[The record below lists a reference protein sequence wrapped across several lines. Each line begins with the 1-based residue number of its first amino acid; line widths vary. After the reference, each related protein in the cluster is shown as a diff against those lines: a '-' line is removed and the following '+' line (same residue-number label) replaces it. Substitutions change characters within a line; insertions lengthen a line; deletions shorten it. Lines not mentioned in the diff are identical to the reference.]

1 MRSVGFNASPSTDHN
16 SMDVDDSDVS
26 QTSLDSLS
34 NVYLGPDDDI
44 EDDYLSSSGLD
55 VLQAIPDQ
63 SLLAQGEAPNFFT

>member
-1 MRSVGFNASPSTDHN
+1 MRSVRFDAFSPTDHN

-26 QTSLDSLS
+26 QTSLDLLN

-44 EDDYLSSSGLD
+44 EDDSLSSSGPD

-63 SLLAQGEAPNFFT
+63 SLLAQGEASNFFA

>member
-1 MRSVGFNASPSTDHN
+1 MRSVRFNASPPTDHN

-26 QTSLDSLS
+26 WTSLDSLS

-44 EDDYLSSSGLD
+44 EDDYVSSSGLD

-63 SLLAQGEAPNFFT
+63 SLPAQGEAPNFFT

>member
-1 MRSVGFNASPSTDHN
+1 MRSVRFDAFPPTDHN
-16 SMDVDDSDVS
+16 SMDVDDSDMS

-44 EDDYLSSSGLD
+44 EDDYVSYSGTD